1 MQYSKSSPHLEPLVE
16 QQPVR
21 DMAVLAVAKRATKL
35 QTLANPRGAMAK
47 RSPSSLQRERES
59 AHAREPRKP
68 FCHPVYD
75 DLYSIRS
82 SISIHFGFMFHHIV
96 IRHSSRGLVL
106 IRWECWFIRVSSV
119 LQDVRWISSCVWL
132 RSALAVWP
140 GTWPRI
146 FSQPGES
153 FLLRGSFHPPR
164 GLALVF
170 IHCLDFFVWNSR
182 TL

>member
-1 MQYSKSSPHLEPLVE
+1 MQYSKSSPHLEPLV
-16 QQPVR
+16 QQRPVK

-35 QTLANPRGAMAK
+35 QTLANPCGAMAK
-47 RSPSSLQRERES
+47 RSPSSLQRERER

-68 FCHPVYD
+68 FSHPVYG
-75 DLYSIRS
+75 DLYPLRS
-82 SISIHFGFMFHHIV
+82 STFIHFGSCFILKSSV
-96 IRHSSRGLVL
+96 TRHGDSFL
-106 IRWECWFIRVSSV
+106 IWWECWFIRGSAG
-119 LQDVRWISSCVWL
+119 LQDVGCISSWVWL

-170 IHCLDFFVWNSR
+170 IHCLDFLARDSR